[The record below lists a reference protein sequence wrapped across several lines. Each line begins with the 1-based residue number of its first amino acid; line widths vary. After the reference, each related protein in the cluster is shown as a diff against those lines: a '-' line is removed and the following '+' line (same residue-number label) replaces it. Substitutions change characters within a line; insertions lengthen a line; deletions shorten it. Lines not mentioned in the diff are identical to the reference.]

1 MYFSPAPSL
10 SRSLTPSLPRFQP
23 HGRRIVMAS
32 VPIEYVLLLAGTLF
46 ALGLMGVLVRRDI
59 VFILMSL
66 EIMLNATAL
75 AFVTAGA
82 KWAQADGQVMFLFI
96 LSMAASEVA
105 VGLALVLKLYHQF
118 KTVDADAASRMHG

>member
-1 MYFSPAPSL
+1 
-10 SRSLTPSLPRFQP
+10 
-23 HGRRIVMAS
+23 MAS
-32 VPIEYVLLLAGTLF
+32 VPIEYGLLLAGALF

-82 KWAQADGQVMFLFI
+82 KWAQPDGQVMFLFI
-96 LSMAASEVA
+96 LSMAAAEVA

-118 KTVDADAASRMHG
+118 KTVDADAASLMHG